1 MTRVRGKEK
10 RRGKHLKLEFYFI
23 ADEEMMGYVD
33 QNQVQVNTII
43 HSIPTYH
50 ITKAID
56 NIITAISISP

>member
-33 QNQVQVNTII
+33 QN
-43 HSIPTYH
+43 
-50 ITKAID
+50 
-56 NIITAISISP
+56 